1 MRWPMAVCSFLVMRA
16 GRLFHGLRVFGLQ
29 RLYVLQRKITL
40 RGKVY
45 AIVRGPVI
53 DASQCLGCVT
63 ALQGQNLN
71 LVPAVWVQRELA
83 ATPFHLP
90 PIELDMR
97 SAPWM
102 AMRWQPD
109 GNGVVQVLRLETYT
123 EDGFEQFRDIC
134 WDDAVPESVAR
145 VHSAKLPVNP
155 LPPR

>member
-1 MRWPMAVCSFLVMRA
+1 MRWPMALCSFLVMR
-16 GRLFHGLRVFGLQ
+16 GRLFHGRRVFGLQ
-29 RLYVLQRKITL
+29 GLDVLQRQITL
-40 RGKVY
+40 RGKVQ

-53 DASQCLGCVT
+53 DASQCLGCVL

-71 LVPAVWVQRELA
+71 LVTIVWIQRELA
-83 ATPFHLP
+83 ATPLHLP

-102 AMRWQPD
+102 AMRWQGD
-109 GNGVVQVLRLETYT
+109 GNGVVQVLRLETYI
-123 EDGFEQFRDIC
+123 EDVFEQFRDIC

-145 VHSAKLPVNP
+145 VHSAKLAVNP